1 MYFLEEKE
9 AVIEFDGEQHQLEDF
24 VQYINN
30 IDSKFTGIVYILSN
44 IYMYIVYY
52 YCRPTRLHE
61 IHPFIHYTLFFHIY
75 KYEHQF
81 IWPPKIISFSD

>member
-30 IDSKFTGIVYILSN
+30 IDSKFTGIVLYFLKYIFFMPASLHSN
-44 IYMYIVYY
+44 QLQIV
-52 YCRPTRLHE
+52 
-61 IHPFIHYTLFFHIY
+61 F
-75 KYEHQF
+75 
-81 IWPPKIISFSD
+81 SFGSLK